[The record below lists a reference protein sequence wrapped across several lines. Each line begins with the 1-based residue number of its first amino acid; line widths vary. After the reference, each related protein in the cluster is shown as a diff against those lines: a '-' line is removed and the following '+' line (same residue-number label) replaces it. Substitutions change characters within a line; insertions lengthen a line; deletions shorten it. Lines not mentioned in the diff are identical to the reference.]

1 MTTLNPAEM
10 VSYEQF
16 QEEWLADIQDAGLS
30 PLDKGRRFA
39 AKLVTQWLNVTTDDD
54 DFIICDGSGDGG
66 IDIAYFQRAD
76 ADVGDLDEFEDGDT
90 WYIVQSKY
98 GTSFMGE
105 KSIRDEGHKVIDT
118 LQGQNPN
125 LSHDTEQVLA
135 KIGAFREQKSDNN
148 RIVLVFATLDP
159 ILEQDRQALDYV
171 KRIGRSQV
179 SDNFDVEEVSLRT
192 IWESVIEES
201 DEVMSLP
208 ISGQFVD
215 RYAGLLVGMVSL
227 IDLFKFL
234 VAYKQKAGS
243 LDQLYEKN
251 VRQFLGSKKKVN
263 KGMVT
268 TLNENPHLF
277 GLYNNGI
284 TFVVSDYSREP
295 NGNVVTV
302 NDPYVVNGCQTTR
315 TIWDVLDRKLQP
327 DGSSR
332 SPAINP
338 WKENVEQGSVVAK
351 IVKSGESGIMDITR
365 FTNSQN
371 AVSARDFL
379 ALEEGFKDWSSGM
392 SNRHRIY
399 LERQSGGIAVQK
411 AWEKQHP
418 EEQKFKDYV
427 SAFELI
433 KVYGAGWLSAP
444 GTALS
449 KNAPF
454 LPKGT
459 FYQRMMARPDG
470 EESFGVSDLFAAY
483 KIKCEAERI
492 GFGANAAFATRSQ
505 SKFLFYYVVM
515 EMLRDVMRRPPLGI
529 MVSESSLTEA
539 VIKLATPQA
548 ETELHS
554 LCDAAADVI
563 DEYLTQGSDDSV
575 FNEPSFGI
583 NLATFLK
590 SDQLGRSD
598 TYAPSLRQLVG
609 NHNRIFGVKV
619 GPTSRRETVTKTL
632 AG

>member
-98 GTSFMGE
+98 GTSFTGE

-263 KGMVT
+263 KGMVA
-268 TLNENPHLF
+268 TLNENPLCQ
-277 GLYNNGI
+277 
-284 TFVVSDYSREP
+284 S
-295 NGNVVTV
+295 
-302 NDPYVVNGCQTTR
+302 VVN
-315 TIWDVLDRKLQP
+315 
-327 DGSSR
+327 
-332 SPAINP
+332 
-338 WKENVEQGSVVAK
+338 
-351 IVKSGESGIMDITR
+351 
-365 FTNSQN
+365 
-371 AVSARDFL
+371 
-379 ALEEGFKDWSSGM
+379 
-392 SNRHRIY
+392 
-399 LERQSGGIAVQK
+399 
-411 AWEKQHP
+411 
-418 EEQKFKDYV
+418 
-427 SAFELI
+427 
-433 KVYGAGWLSAP
+433 
-444 GTALS
+444 
-449 KNAPF
+449 
-454 LPKGT
+454 
-459 FYQRMMARPDG
+459 
-470 EESFGVSDLFAAY
+470 
-483 KIKCEAERI
+483 
-492 GFGANAAFATRSQ
+492 
-505 SKFLFYYVVM
+505 
-515 EMLRDVMRRPPLGI
+515 
-529 MVSESSLTEA
+529 SLTDMPA
-539 VIKLATPQA
+539 
-548 ETELHS
+548 
-554 LCDAAADVI
+554 C
-563 DEYLTQGSDDSV
+563 
-575 FNEPSFGI
+575 
-583 NLATFLK
+583 
-590 SDQLGRSD
+590 
-598 TYAPSLRQLVG
+598 
-609 NHNRIFGVKV
+609 
-619 GPTSRRETVTKTL
+619 
-632 AG
+632 